1 MFHAHLMYALVVSF
15 FQQFYWKSVVGMEA
29 TGVTDGKG
37 MNDKSR
43 KWGKTGAEQK
53 QMRITSYFKNMICQC
68 KMEV

>member
-1 MFHAHLMYALVVSF
+1 MYALVVSF

-53 QMRITSYFKNMICQC
+53 QMRIIPDDSGYACHVVC
-68 KMEV
+68 R